1 MTSPG
6 CFMMRIAYCSTSL
19 CYPETHRQIS
29 TNEFV
34 PCPNLA
40 PVEQVQKTLDAGIK
54 AWKAS
59 REYRRL
65 RSVLET
71 AILPKITKIIAFG
84 NSTMAVAN
92 DTASSSS
99 RQHALMLTVR
109 DIANRHRTPGQRK
122 VRCFAQDPMYS
133 EADEQVLRKL
143 GITVLEDPR
152 AFLELDD
159 ETVVLSFYPN
169 FPVRQIIADI
179 ARPAVMIW
187 RRIRPEA
194 EDSAIWKE
202 DYPYEDPGE
211 TDCKL

>member
-1 MTSPG
+1 
-6 CFMMRIAYCSTSL
+6 
-19 CYPETHRQIS
+19 
-29 TNEFV
+29 
-34 PCPNLA
+34 
-40 PVEQVQKTLDAGIK
+40 
-54 AWKAS
+54 
-59 REYRRL
+59 
-65 RSVLET
+65 
-71 AILPKITKIIAFG
+71 
-84 NSTMAVAN
+84 
-92 DTASSSS
+92 
-99 RQHALMLTVR
+99 
-109 DIANRHRTPGQRK
+109 
-122 VRCFAQDPMYS
+122 MYS